1 MNRKL
6 YLAVLGL
13 LFIFLLCGAP
23 FMKAASDAG
32 IFKVRDL
39 GNRGEEAEYYEGM
52 PEDGALNSLVRLKK
66 SLTDLYTDC
75 MPGYYETVFAYGKA
89 SDTLNAPLSALYA
102 DLRANTGK
110 KPEEEPVPSAVDTL
124 SSGDGS
130 PTDPDMPEA
139 DAPEEPAEP
148 EEPEPPVD
156 PRDEVVSVTSKFLLS
171 DGTHRYYRIDAE
183 FGDGFK
189 TSFLDTAV
197 ELTDKSK
204 EARVKMQ
211 AKKLNRIAETVPEVN
226 FYFMLLTRMQDTD
239 YFEDVIVGE
248 ESTEKYADMFLSL
261 LDERITAQKWDL
273 GTLRDRTERVY
284 LTDHHWSTYGSW
296 LGFCQ
301 LCEMICPE
309 HEPVALGERLE
320 FPDNRFYGSAAR
332 VCRTLD
338 LWDPFPVYDYDLGTY
353 KCSPVWKFT
362 RQVGIISKRPHAS
375 IDENLYAVFFPE
387 VYVVNYPDNH
397 TGRNLLVIGDSYTQ
411 GFVELLGS
419 AFDTTVAQY
428 YTHYA
433 GMNYRDV
440 IEEYGITDVLFQQF
454 SDRILF
460 DLYGDDRLS
469 SIVLD

>member
-13 LFIFLLCGAP
+13 IFLILLFGAP
-23 FMKAASDAG
+23 FMKTASDAG
-32 IFKVRDL
+32 ILKVRDL
-39 GNRGEEAEYYEGM
+39 GNRGEEAEYYSGT
-52 PEDGALNSLVRLKK
+52 PADGALNALVDFKK
-66 SLTDLYTDC
+66 AATDMYTDC

-89 SDTLNAPLSALYA
+89 SDMLNAPVSSLYA
-102 DLRANTGK
+102 DARVKAAGK
-110 KPEEEPVPSAVDTL
+110 PAPEPEASPGASDTL
-124 SSGDGS
+124 QSGG
-130 PTDPDMPEA
+130 EA
-139 DAPEEPAEP
+139 EGGGLTEPSEPAPAEP
-148 EEPEPPVD
+148 ETPLD
-156 PRDEVVSVTSKFLLS
+156 PRDQVVSVSSKYLMS

-197 ELTDKSK
+197 ELTDKTM
-204 EARVKMQ
+204 EARVKLQ

-239 YFEDVIVGE
+239 YYEDVIVGE
-248 ESTEKYADMFLSL
+248 ESTEQYADLFLSL
-261 LDERITAQKWDL
+261 LDENITAQKWEI
-273 GTLRDRTERVY
+273 GTLRDRVERVY

-309 HEPVALGERLE
+309 HEPVALGEKLE

-338 LWDPFPVYDYDLGTY
+338 LWDPFPVYDYDIGPYTT
-353 KCSPVWKFT
+353 SPVWKFD

-375 IDENLYAVFFPE
+375 PDENLYAVFFPE
-387 VYVVNYPDNH
+387 VYVVKYPENH

-433 GMNYRDV
+433 GMNYRDI

-460 DLYGDDRLS
+460 DLYGDDKLS
-469 SIVLD
+469 AIVLD